1 MPTFETPAAFLR
13 DFGETA
19 TVNGSLSALV
29 IFSMPGQD
37 LLGGAVESNQYEM
50 EYQTSSF
57 PSLAHG
63 DAVVVRGATFT
74 VLQVYPMDDGVFSRA
89 RLSS

>member
-1 MPTFETPAAFLR
+1 MPSFESPAAFLR

-19 TVNGSLSALV
+19 TVNGTLSALV

-37 LLGGAVESNQYEM
+37 LLGGAIESNQYEM

-63 DAVVVRGATFT
+63 DSVVVRGLTLS
-74 VLQVYPMDDGVFSRA
+74 VLQAYPLDDGTFSRA